1 MCGVHSIPGERLM
14 PMNESRHPGH
24 RLFSLHLSLVARI
37 ALGTAVLA
45 VSALLLMLLVV
56 VDQNG
61 ATYAE
66 LVRAQRIT
74 QQNLGPAFL
83 VAGLFVASA
92 TGIIT
97 WLICLYSSFRV
108 AGPLFRFTR
117 NLELASDTV
126 ELPSIRNEDCL
137 HELSEQLQDSVR
149 QLHAHYDEI
158 EQLSDQALA
167 LIEREGET
175 SRSELGFILKQ
186 LRERD
191 ERVRLEG

>member
-1 MCGVHSIPGERLM
+1 MS
-14 PMNESRHPGH
+14 ESRQPGGR

-37 ALGTAVLA
+37 ALGTAALA
-45 VSALLLMLLVV
+45 AGILLVTLLFV
-56 VDQNG
+56 VDHNG

-66 LVRAQRIT
+66 LVRAHRIT
-74 QQNLGPAFL
+74 QQNLGPAL
-83 VAGLFVASA
+83 LIAGLFVASA

-117 NLELASDTV
+117 NLELASDTIK
-126 ELPSIRNEDCL
+126 LPSIRNEDCL
-137 HELSEQLQDSVR
+137 HELSDQLQDSVR

-158 EQLSDQALA
+158 EQLTDQALA
-167 LIEREGET
+167 LIESESEVP
-175 SRSELGFILKQ
+175 RSELGPILKQ
-186 LRERD
+186 LKKLD